1 MGEKPNIIFIT
12 SDQQRA
18 DCYGFAGRNIRT
30 PHLDELAYSG
40 TRFNSCI
47 TPNLVCQPSRASILT
62 GQLPFTHGVCDN
74 GIDLKSEVAE
84 HGFAEQLNKVGYKTS
99 FIGKAHFA
107 TSSTFA
113 PTGTPECKHSSEHFG
128 PDWYGPYMG
137 FKHVELMTLG
147 HWYKEKGPTLPPGGQ
162 HFERFVFD
170 EAGGPEIFDIWHK
183 PAFKGHGAAQ
193 TWHSSMP
200 VALHSSTW
208 CGDRAIALLN
218 NQKENEP
225 FCSWISFPDPHH
237 PFDCPIP
244 WSTMYNIDEVD
255 LPKEGNKDLN
265 ARPWWHKASLE
276 SEPNLADPQLKFFR
290 AKLSRSEDQ
299 SEIQLR
305 EMTANYFGMISLI
318 DHNVGRIILELK
330 RLGMDKN
337 TIIIYS
343 TDHGDLLGDHG
354 LYLKGPTPYEGL
366 LRVGLIVNGPNIPK
380 NKVIKDPVSTM
391 DIAATICDIAG
402 AELPHEAQSKSLIP
416 VIRNN
421 ESRDV
426 AHSEWK
432 VNASRC
438 GVELE
443 LRTVR
448 TKNAKL
454 TIEKNTGA
462 GEMYDLDVDPN
473 EMTNLFDDDNSS
485 NLKKELM
492 DMIEERPGKELSKF
506 DEPVG
511 MA

>member
-1 MGEKPNIIFIT
+1 
-12 SDQQRA
+12 
-18 DCYGFAGRNIRT
+18 
-30 PHLDELAYSG
+30 
-40 TRFNSCI
+40 
-47 TPNLVCQPSRASILT
+47 
-62 GQLPFTHGVCDN
+62 
-74 GIDLKSEVAE
+74 
-84 HGFAEQLNKVGYKTS
+84 
-99 FIGKAHFA
+99 
-107 TSSTFA
+107 
-113 PTGTPECKHSSEHFG
+113 
-128 PDWYGPYMG
+128 
-137 FKHVELMTLG
+137 
-147 HWYKEKGPTLPPGGQ
+147 
-162 HFERFVFD
+162 
-170 EAGGPEIFDIWHK
+170 
-183 PAFKGHGAAQ
+183 
-193 TWHSSMP
+193 MP

-255 LPKEGNKDLN
+255 LPKEGKKDLN

-318 DHNVGRIILELK
+318 DHNVGRIIYELK
-330 RLGMDKN
+330 RLGLDKN

-366 LRVGLIVNGPNIPK
+366 LRVGLIVNGKNIPK
-380 NKVIKDPVSTM
+380 NKVILDPVSTL
-391 DIAATICDIAG
+391 DIPATICDLAG
-402 AELPHEAQSKSLIP
+402 VELPSKAQSKSLIP
-416 VIRNN
+416 VIKGNQT
-421 ESRDV
+421 RDV

-443 LRTVR
+443 LHTVR
-448 TKNAKL
+448 TKEAKL
-454 TIEKNTGA
+454 TIEKNSGA
-462 GEMYDLDVDPN
+462 GEMYNLIDDPN
-473 EMTNLFDDDNSS
+473 EMNNLYEDNSNS
-485 NLKKELM
+485 HLKKELT
-492 DMIEERPGKELSKF
+492 DMISERPGEKLEKF

>member
-255 LPKEGNKDLN
+255 LPKEGKKDLN

-318 DHNVGRIILELK
+318 DHNVGRIIYELK
-330 RLGMDKN
+330 RLGLDKN

-366 LRVGLIVNGPNIPK
+366 LRVGLIVNGKNIPK
-380 NKVIKDPVSTM
+380 NKVILDPVSTL
-391 DIAATICDIAG
+391 DIPATICDLAG
-402 AELPHEAQSKSLIP
+402 VELPSKAQSKSLIP
-416 VIRNN
+416 VIKGNQT
-421 ESRDV
+421 RDV

-432 VNASRC
+432 LNASRC

-443 LRTVR
+443 LHTVR
-448 TKNAKL
+448 TKEAKL
-454 TIEKNTGA
+454 TIEKNSGA
-462 GEMYDLDVDPN
+462 GEMYNLIDDPN
-473 EMTNLFDDDNSS
+473 EMNNLYEDNSNS
-485 NLKKELM
+485 HLKKELT
-492 DMIEERPGKELSKF
+492 DMISERPGEKLEKF

>member
-1 MGEKPNIIFIT
+1 MREKPNIIFIT

-255 LPKEGNKDLN
+255 LPKEGKKDLN

-318 DHNVGRIILELK
+318 DHNVGRIIYELK
-330 RLGMDKN
+330 RLGLDKN

-366 LRVGLIVNGPNIPK
+366 LRVGLIVNGKNIPK
-380 NKVIKDPVSTM
+380 NKVILDPVSTL
-391 DIAATICDIAG
+391 DIPATICDLAG
-402 AELPHEAQSKSLIP
+402 VELPSKAQSKSLIP
-416 VIRNN
+416 VIKGNQT
-421 ESRDV
+421 RDV

-443 LRTVR
+443 LHTVR
-448 TKNAKL
+448 TKEAKL
-454 TIEKNTGA
+454 TIEKNSGA
-462 GEMYDLDVDPN
+462 GEMYNLIDDPN
-473 EMTNLFDDDNSS
+473 EMNNLYEDNSNS
-485 NLKKELM
+485 HLKKELT
-492 DMIEERPGKELSKF
+492 DMISERPGEKLEKF